1 MRATRSSAV
10 PDSSPRLYRDLAAL
24 CGVSFCDA
32 SGWDI
37 PVVFDGVHF
46 SEQGHRRFAEQLEPV
61 FAQTFL

>member
-1 MRATRSSAV
+1 MLTVERE
-10 PDSSPRLYRDLAAL
+10 LKENRDLAAL

-61 FAQTFL
+61 FARTFL

>member
-1 MRATRSSAV
+1 MTG
-10 PDSSPRLYRDLAAL
+10 DLAAL

-32 SGWDI
+32 SGWGI